1 MSIAELARRAEV
13 SAPFISQLESGQTLL
28 SLPTLYRV
36 AGALGCS
43 ANALLGPSE
52 PRPHVT
58 RSGSGTRL
66 RASGGRRAQRPRLLS
81 RTGPD
86 VLMEAYHYEMRPE
99 DDVQDWF
106 QHDGE
111 DFVYVVSGSVVVE
124 FEDGTT
130 VELAARDS
138 LHHEGVVAHR
148 WRLRQP
154 EPAEVLLTMAVPYRR
169 STGRDGSE

>member
-1 MSIAELARRAEV
+1 
-13 SAPFISQLESGQTLL
+13 
-28 SLPTLYRV
+28 
-36 AGALGCS
+36 
-43 ANALLGPSE
+43 
-52 PRPHVT
+52 
-58 RSGSGTRL
+58 
-66 RASGGRRAQRPRLLS
+66 
-81 RTGPD
+81 
-86 VLMEAYHYEMRPE
+86 MEAYHYEMRPE